1 MRYTAF
7 ILCILLLNN
16 ALASQQ
22 NDSFL
27 LSIESISLNRL
38 NKKDRYSFCYSENLY
53 NNSEY
58 LKERKVYYYPELVR
72 LINSELKKHDF
83 IMCDDQNPPNY
94 KIAPWY
100 SGEQHYIKFR
110 EFVFGLDA
118 VDFIELSPVWQ
129 IKATTKPDNSFNIRI
144 TIPSLIKCISPY
156 FNKNFKGTITCKR

>member
-1 MRYTAF
+1 MRYIAF

-27 LSIESISLNRL
+27 LNIESISLNIL
-38 NKKDRYSFCYSENLY
+38 NKKDKYSFCYSKSLY

-58 LKERKVYYYPELVR
+58 LKKNKVYYYPELVR
-72 LINSELKKHDF
+72 LINSELKKRNF
-83 IMCDDQNPPNY
+83 IMSDYKNSPNY
-94 KIAPWY
+94 KIVPWY
-100 SGEQHYIKFR
+100 TGDEYYKEFR

-118 VDFIELSPVWQ
+118 IDSIELFPIWQ
-129 IKATTKPDNSFNIRI
+129 IKTTTKPDNSFNIRI

-156 FNKNFKGTITCKR
+156 LNKNFKGTITCKR